1 MWHTRFADGRDSLA
15 DDEREGRPSFRESD
29 PVKNEV
35 RDVINGDRRL
45 TVREVADKS
54 WFHYYDPETKQQSSQ
69 WKNCNSPP
77 PKKAKITK
85 SLGKNMFILFMD
97 RKGMLLTHAVPRGQT
112 VNSEYYSKVINI
124 KITFEINELIIFPV
138 NLN

>member
-1 MWHTRFADGRDSLA
+1 VAQKVCGRKRQLA
-15 DDEREGRPSFRESD
+15 DDEREGRPYFRESD
-29 PVKNEV
+29 VVKNEV

-77 PKKAKITK
+77 PKKPKIIK
-85 SLGKNMFILFMD
+85 SPGKNMFILFMA

-112 VNSEYYSKVINI
+112 VNYEYYSKSV
-124 KITFEINELIIFPV
+124 
-138 NLN
+138 